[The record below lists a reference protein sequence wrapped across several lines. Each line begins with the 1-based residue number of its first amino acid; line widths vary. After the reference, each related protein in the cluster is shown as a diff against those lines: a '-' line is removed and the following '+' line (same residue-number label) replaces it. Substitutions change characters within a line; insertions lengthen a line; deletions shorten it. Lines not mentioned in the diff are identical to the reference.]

1 MNLEIKIKIAE
12 IPKWREK
19 CRRIGAVFELT
30 MKQIDIYFQT
40 GEVKKKIR
48 IIDDRD
54 VEMIEYERIE
64 KTGRK
69 SSVYTISKMTKCELE
84 KYQQEHQEICRIEK
98 TRELW
103 RYKHTRIHLDEVKNM
118 GSFMEL
124 ETVIKDMSED
134 DGENE
139 FEEVVEKLEIDK
151 NNSIAGSYSD
161 LLPG

>member
-1 MNLEIKIKIAE
+1 MLNLEIKIDE

-30 MKQIDIYFQT
+30 MRQVDIYFQT

-48 IIDDRD
+48 IIDDRN

-69 SSVYTISKMTKCELE
+69 SSVYTIVKMTKHELE
-84 KYQQEHQEICRIEK
+84 KYLNEHQEICRVEK

-103 RYKHTRIHLDEVKNM
+103 RYKHTRIHLDEVKNL
-118 GSFMEL
+118 GKFLEL
-124 ETVIKDMSED
+124 ETAIKDITED
-134 DGENE
+134 DGKKE
-139 FEEVVEKLEIDK
+139 FEDVVGKLEIDK

-161 LLPG
+161 LDRHQ